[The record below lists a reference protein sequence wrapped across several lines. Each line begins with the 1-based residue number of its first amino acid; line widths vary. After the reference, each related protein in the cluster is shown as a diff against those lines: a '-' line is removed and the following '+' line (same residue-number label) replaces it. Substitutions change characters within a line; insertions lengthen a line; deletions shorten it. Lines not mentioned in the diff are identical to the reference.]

1 MSTPQ
6 IETAKPQLPSSSEVS
21 KALRIIYT
29 LHYRRGDNP
38 HPMQKNF
45 EASSELK
52 IPQLVERCK
61 TYCSN
66 MSYRFISVSPWL
78 SDLAMDEKKQ
88 QQLDQ
93 I

>member
-1 MSTPQ
+1 MSAIASATQPGVPLAN
-6 IETAKPQLPSSSEVS
+6 EKSEQT
-21 KALRIIYT
+21 IYT

-45 EASSELK
+45 KASSDLK

-61 TYCSN
+61 NYCTT
-66 MSYRFISVSPWL
+66 MSYRFISVGPWL

-88 QQLDQ
+88 TQLD
-93 I
+93 

>member
-1 MSTPQ
+1 MSATATPSQ
-6 IETAKPQLPSSSEVS
+6 PLAKADE
-21 KALRIIYT
+21 IIYV

-45 EASSELK
+45 KASADLK

-61 TYCSN
+61 NYCTN

-78 SDLAMDEKKQ
+78 SDLAMEEKKAQ
-88 QQLDQ
+88 AAEQG
-93 I
+93 